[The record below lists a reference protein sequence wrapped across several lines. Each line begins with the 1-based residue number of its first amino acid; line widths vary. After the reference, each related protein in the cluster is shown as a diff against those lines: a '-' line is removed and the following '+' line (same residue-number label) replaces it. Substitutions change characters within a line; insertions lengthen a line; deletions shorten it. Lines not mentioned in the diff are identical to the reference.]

1 MKAGIFNGERI
12 QLSEISKPNLI
23 LDDEVLIKVKSSG
36 ICGSDL
42 RIIYGKNEADNLP
55 IGHEL
60 SGEIVEVNNPIYD
73 KYIGKRVAVDVVS
86 AGRACGVCKH
96 CLNG

>member
-36 ICGSDL
+36 I
-42 RIIYGKNEADNLP
+42 IIHG
-55 IGHEL
+55 G
-60 SGEIVEVNNPIYD
+60 
-73 KYIGKRVAVDVVS
+73 
-86 AGRACGVCKH
+86 
-96 CLNG
+96 